1 MGNLNS
7 VKEHLYSA
15 IESSNKDK
23 VVHILKVKKLL
34 KKKSEDFI

>member
-23 VVHILKVKKLL
+23 VVHILK
-34 KKKSEDFI
+34 EYP